1 MREWQLGLSH
11 ISIIYS
17 ALGLPVPDHLP
28 KHPRL
33 PSRAAHLSRLPAAPT
48 VPRSIILEAE
58 VVPYNEG
65 NRDGNRGPG
74 VEEFWWLGVAG
85 VTADSTRWDLSTF
98 DLLPSCHRHLCLYFF
113 DMLHLNGENLLDTPL
128 HRRRELLEENI
139 RVIPGFVSDHP
150 HARSC
155 QSELAEYTV
164 IPLDEKRLALEAL
177 GAAFAQSNNR
187 KEGVP
192 AAGR

>member
-11 ISIIYS
+11 VSIIYS

-33 PSRAAHLSRLPAAPT
+33 PSRAAHLSRLSAAPT

-85 VTADSTRWDLSTF
+85 VTTSTF
-98 DLLPSCHRHLCLYFF
+98 DPSCHRHLCLYFF

-139 RVIPGFVSDHP
+139 RVIPGFVSETTRT
-150 HARSC
+150 HAHVRASS
-155 QSELAEYTV
+155 QN
-164 IPLDEKRLALEAL
+164 IPLYLLTIRDSPWKRSALRLLNLTTEKKVC
-177 GAAFAQSNNR
+177 S
-187 KEGVP
+187 P
-192 AAGR
+192 PDDD